1 VSLFAELK
9 RRNVFRVGA
18 AYVVIGWLLLQ
29 AADILLGNFG
39 APDWVFKSFVAL
51 LALGLP
57 LALFLSW
64 AYELTPEGMKRT
76 EAVDAGESLTPKTG
90 KRIDRLIVIGLLAVI
105 ALLVVERVWFAGAP
119 SDPVESMTVD
129 TAEAVPSPARSI
141 AVLAFED
148 LSPERDQAYFAEG
161 VAEELLN
168 LLARIDG
175 LKVAARTSSFRF
187 KGSGAD
193 IAEIGRAL
201 NVETVLEGSVR
212 KAGDQVRVTAQLIN
226 VGDGFHLWS
235 DSYDRRLENIFAV
248 QDQIATAIVAALRLE
263 LDIPAATAGRTG
275 NTGAYDHYLRGRQL
289 AREPSRA
296 GLLRAIE
303 QYERAIGLDPDF
315 AAAYAG
321 IADAW
326 VWLEDYGGVPG
337 AEAFPRAEQAAKR
350 ALDLDPESAE
360 AHAAMA
366 FVRHR
371 YHEDMLGAIQAFER
385 TLELNPNHVAAY
397 NLYSDVLFDVG
408 HLDRMLEVARRAA
421 ELDPLSPFLQ
431 ARYAGRMMN
440 VGRFAETR
448 AHLER
453 GLRQFPGND
462 YLIETLADLEGSEA
476 RFADALR
483 HYRAV
488 HVSRPGDP
496 YSAARIAQ
504 IAVRLGEPQ
513 MARAWIAAARERGPD
528 NRWELIARSDLELA
542 ADDWLELSRVG
553 DLRGGRHGAE
563 ARGIAAARQGELP
576 TARQHLLEALR
587 LSGYD
592 PAGPALRSH
601 TPLLIELARVERDF
615 GLDGWREH
623 LRAARSTLDALLA
636 GGSTSPDFNALN
648 ERVQLARI
656 EALEGNRSA
665 AFESLRRAVSGSY
678 REPWLARDPFF
689 AEWRDEPEF
698 QALLTDIE
706 ARLAVERERI
716 ATKERLP

>member
-1 VSLFAELK
+1 MSFFAELK

-39 APDWVFKSFVAL
+39 APDWVFKSFAAL

-64 AYELTPEGMKRT
+64 AYELTPEGVIKT
-76 EAVDAGESLTPKTG
+76 EAVDAEESLTPKTG
-90 KRIDRLIVIGLLAVI
+90 KRIDKLIVTGLLAVI
-105 ALLVVERVWFAGAP
+105 ALLVVERIWFAGVP

-129 TAEAVPSPARSI
+129 TGETLPSPARSI

-148 LSPERDQAYFAEG
+148 LSSERDQAYFAEG

-212 KAGDQVRVTAQLIN
+212 KAGDQIRVTAQLIN

-235 DSYDRRLENIFAV
+235 DSYDRRLENIFTV

-275 NTGAYDHYLRGRQL
+275 NTEAYDHYLRGRQL
-289 AREPSRA
+289 AREPSRP

-303 QYERAIGLDPDF
+303 QYEGAIRLDPDF

-337 AEAFPRAEQAAKR
+337 AEAYPKAEQAAKR
-350 ALDLDPESAE
+350 ALELDPESAE

-366 FVRHR
+366 FVRDR
-371 YHEDMLGAIQAFER
+371 YHDDKLGATQAFER

-397 NLYSDVLFDVG
+397 NLYSDVLFDIG
-408 HLDRMLEVARRAA
+408 RLDRMLEVSRKAA

-431 ARYAGRMMN
+431 ARYAGRMMS
-440 VGRFAETR
+440 VGRLAEAR

-453 GLRQFPGND
+453 SLREFPGND
-462 YLIETLADLEGSEA
+462 YLIETLADLAVTEA
-476 RFADALR
+476 RLADALG

-488 HVSRPGDP
+488 HFSRPGDP
-496 YSAARIAQ
+496 YSAGRIAQ
-504 IAVRLGEPQ
+504 IAIRIGEPE

-528 NRWELIARSDLELA
+528 NRWELIARSDLA
-542 ADDWLELSRVG
+542 RATDDWPELGRIG
-553 DLRGGRHGAE
+553 DLRGGTYGAE
-563 ARGIAAARQGELP
+563 ARAIAAARQGELP
-576 TARQHLLEALR
+576 SARQHLLEAMR
-587 LSGYD
+587 LPGQDSAMPGM
-592 PAGPALRSH
+592 RRH
-601 TPLLIELARVERDF
+601 TPALIELARVERDF
-615 GLDGWREH
+615 GLDGWRER
-623 LRAARSTLDALLA
+623 LQVARLTLDALLA
-636 GGSTSPDFNALN
+636 EGVISPNQNHLP
-648 ERVQLARI
+648 EHVQLARI
-656 EALEGNRSA
+656 EALEDNRMA
-665 AFESLRRAVSGSY
+665 AFENLRLAITIGF

-689 AEWRDEPEF
+689 EELRDEPEF
-698 QALLTDIE
+698 QALLADIE
-706 ARLAVERERI
+706 ARLATERERI
-716 ATKERLP
+716 ATMERLP